1 LVQKFQKPIGN
12 GLSHDIVVEMAKLLS
27 DRVLEFHRPLSQD
40 RLCAAAR
47 LPHSSATVAEFVT
60 CHHPPCKRLHPSRAR
75 FGRIPPVACE
85 SIVVCFRARNYIL
98 RILIPHG
105 ALYFNM
111 HDFWSRRVILRRKD
125 DRQNAPLKD
134 WFPKMP
140 SSFDVLSKF

>member
-1 LVQKFQKPIGN
+1 M
-12 GLSHDIVVEMAKLLS
+12 SRDIVVEMAKLLS
-27 DRVLEFHRPLSQD
+27 DRVLEFHWPLSQD

-47 LPHSSATVAEFVT
+47 LPCSSATIAEFVT
-60 CHHPPCKRLHPSRAR
+60 CHHPPCKRPHPSRAW

-85 SIVVCFRARNYIL
+85 SVVVCFRARNYIL